1 MTQGRVS
8 HKGNHSVAELDNVV
22 TDSRDGRTLLCPV
35 SQVASL
41 SGVKEGREGGSV
53 VIKCGCCVFSEEK
66 VSKIA
71 KPIVHVQVVHVCN
84 YNPVFL
90 RTLLIT

>member
-1 MTQGRVS
+1 MVYCTNYWVYHKHRGKDRWDMTQGRVS

-41 SGVKEGREGGSV
+41 SGVKEGREGG
-53 VIKCGCCVFSEEK
+53 
-66 VSKIA
+66 
-71 KPIVHVQVVHVCN
+71 
-84 YNPVFL
+84 
-90 RTLLIT
+90 LL